1 MENNNTNWEL
11 LNGFRPFIKQGWVEA
26 GFEGPTPIQEKTL
39 PLILEGKDVIGE
51 SPTGTGKTLA
61 YLLPLIEKIDLEE
74 KNIQVLILAPSH
86 ELVMQI
92 YQVIQDW
99 TKGSGIES
107 TSLIGGA
114 NVKKQIDNLKKKP
127 QIVVGSVGR
136 IIELINLKKLKM
148 HKIKTIVVDEFD
160 VLIAQEHV
168 NKLNNIIKTTMRDRQ
183 LLFFSATL
191 SDKTEEVAKPLMKEP
206 QVVQVARKEVVTNT
220 EHIYVMSEERKKID
234 MLSRVISTEDM
245 KVLVFIQ
252 NSNKLDEIEAKLLF
266 KGINLGIIAGKL
278 SKSQREDAIKGFRS
292 GKYPVLV
299 VTDVSAR
306 GLDIEGITHVINLD
320 LPFDMKQYIH
330 RAGRTGRMGKKGT
343 VISIVTNQEGTI
355 LKRVC
360 RKAGIDNLLEKK
372 LQMGKL
378 VDAKV
383 KGE

>member
-1 MENNNTNWEL
+1 MENSNINWEL
-11 LNGFRPFIKQGWVEA
+11 LNEFRPFIKNAWVEA
-26 GFEGPTPIQEKTL
+26 GFEAPTSVQEKTL
-39 PLILEGKDVIGE
+39 PLILEGKDLIAE

-61 YLLPLIEKIDLEE
+61 YLLPLLEKIDIEE
-74 KNIQVLILAPSH
+74 KNMQVLILAPSH

-114 NVKKQIDNLKKKP
+114 NVKKQMDNLKKKP

-136 IIELINLKKLKM
+136 IIELINMKKLKM
-148 HKIKTIVVDEFD
+148 HKVKTIVVDEFD
-160 VLIAQEHV
+160 ILIAQEHV
-168 NKLNNIIKTTMRDRQ
+168 NKLNTIIKTTMRDRQ
-183 LLFFSATL
+183 LLFYSATL
-191 SDKTEEVAKPLMKEP
+191 SDKTEEIAKPLMKEP
-206 QVVQVARKEVVTNT
+206 EVIQVKREEIATNT

-252 NSNKLDEIEAKLLF
+252 NSNKLDEIESKLLF
-266 KGINLGIIAGKL
+266 KGINLALIAGKL
-278 SKSQREDAIKGFRS
+278 SKSQREDAMKGFRS

-330 RAGRTGRMGKKGT
+330 RAGRTGRMGRKGT
-343 VISIVTNQEGTI
+343 VISIVTNQEDTI
-355 LKRVC
+355 LKRMC
-360 RKAGIDNLLEKK
+360 RKAGIESLKEKK
-372 LQMGKL
+372 LQTGKL
-378 VDAKV
+378 LDT
-383 KGE
+383 

>member
-1 MENNNTNWEL
+1 MENNNSVNWDL
-11 LNGFRPFIKQGWVEA
+11 LNGFRPFIKQGWVA
-26 GFEGPTPIQEKTL
+26 ARFEGPTPIQEKTL
-39 PLILEGKDVIGE
+39 PLILEGKDLIAE

-61 YLLPLIEKIDLEE
+61 YLLPLLEKIDVEE

-99 TKGSGIES
+99 TKGSEIES
-107 TSLIGGA
+107 ASLIGGA

-136 IIELINLKKLKM
+136 IIELINMKKLKM

-160 VLIAQEHV
+160 VLIAQEHI
-168 NKLNNIIKTTMRDRQ
+168 NKLNNIVKTTMRDRQ

-191 SDKTEEVAKPLMKEP
+191 SDKTEDAKPLMKDPEII
-206 QVVQVARKEVVTNT
+206 QVKREEVATNT
-220 EHIYVMSEERKKID
+220 EHIYVMSEDRKKID

-320 LPFDMKQYIH
+320 LPFDVKQYIH
-330 RAGRTGRMGKKGT
+330 RSGRTGRMGKEGT
-343 VISIVTNQEGTI
+343 VVSIVTNQEDTI
-355 LKRVC
+355 LKRMC
-360 RKAGIDNLLEKK
+360 RKAGIDNLKEKK
-372 LQMGKL
+372 LQTGKL
-378 VDAKV
+378 VDAKI